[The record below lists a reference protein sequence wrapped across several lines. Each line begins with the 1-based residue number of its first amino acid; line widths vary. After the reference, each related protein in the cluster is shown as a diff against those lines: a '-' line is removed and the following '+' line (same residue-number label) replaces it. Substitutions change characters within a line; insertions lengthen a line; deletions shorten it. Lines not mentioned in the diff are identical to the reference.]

1 VTSAWPDRLVAAASL
16 YAIAGGVVT
25 LTGWATDVPLLA
37 DWDSDGIAMFPN
49 TALCAVLSGVALRL
63 AARDGDAPRGA
74 ARVAAV
80 AVALLGA
87 LTLLQHVTGLDLRI
101 DTALFSASWGQAAAA
116 APMRMGPPASTAF
129 ALLGTAMALLGG
141 GGAARRTAAALG
153 VAAAGIASLSL
164 TGYLYGA
171 EQLYTV
177 PRLTGIAL
185 QTASIIFALGMGVVA
200 SAPDVEPMRTV
211 LEPGAAGMLAR
222 RTLPVII
229 AVSLGLGW
237 FRVELQDARLV
248 DTAFGTA
255 LRTGVEIA
263 LVTWLLWR
271 AVAMVRRHER
281 ALHESEAEVK
291 RQAAQLAAFLETA
304 AIGLHRVGPDG
315 TILWANDAELEMLG
329 YERGEYV
336 GRHIAEFHVDQQ
348 NIAAILARVHRGE
361 KLLEHPARMR
371 CKDGTIKEVLIDCNA
386 LWDEGL
392 FIHTQG
398 FVRDVTEQ
406 LRAEAEREESNRRK
420 DEFIAILAHELRNPL
435 APVRNAARYLKL
447 KAPRDAELARSIEM
461 IERQIGQMSRLIDD
475 LLDVSRLSRGMLG
488 LRRERVS
495 LSEIVD
501 AAVDDCR
508 HELQVKGHALRVSPP
523 RVPVEVEADRDRL
536 VQVLCNLIG
545 NSIKFT
551 PPGGH
556 IEIAASIAERG
567 VLEMSVKDDGIGIPD
582 DKLDEIFD
590 LFARVDRSLERQ
602 GGLGIGLTL
611 VRQLVELHGGTI
623 EAHSAG
629 AGKGSEF
636 VLRLPIVVPPAEMPA
651 IVAEATA
658 AAAPLRILLADD
670 NEDAVESLS
679 MLLEMAG
686 HEVHAALDGE
696 AAVARA
702 EAVRPDVALLDIG
715 MPKANGYEV
724 ARRIRSHAWGA
735 AIFLVAVTGWGQ
747 DDDKRRAREAG
758 FDEHLVKPVPP
769 EALERMLATVAE
781 ARASSR
787 AVRASQV
794 ATNGSPFDRE
804 P

>member
-1 VTSAWPDRLVAAASL
+1 MTSAWPDRLVAAASL